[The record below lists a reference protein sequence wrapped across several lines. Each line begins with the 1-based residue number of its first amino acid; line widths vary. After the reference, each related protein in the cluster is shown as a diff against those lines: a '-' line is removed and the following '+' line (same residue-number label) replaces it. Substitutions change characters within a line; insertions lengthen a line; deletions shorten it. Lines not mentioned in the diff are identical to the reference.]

1 MTVSPMSQ
9 GMRSSHVSSYEHS
22 VADRMDTAD
31 ASARFA
37 SCFHEA
43 SSQQLAQDAS
53 QLLGM
58 VRSSNTPQQNIALI
72 DAAVQDMSGQDRARS
87 CHQPQQQSQMPQAL
101 GTIAQ
106 QVAGAPEMSD
116 ATKNQILGE
125 IAQILSQIN
134 GAGAG
139 EGKSSQPNQQLI
151 QALGKIADQ
160 IASASGLS
168 DATKNQILG
177 EISQIFSQLSQA
189 NGTGPSKSSGAG
201 DGSQAQSGSQDASQ
215 LLGLVKANNTPQANQ
230 ALIDAAVQQLQQ
242 AGGQGGS
249 QQSQLAQT
257 LGKIADQVAGAS
269 GLSDATKNQILGEI
283 TQLLSQLSQAN
294 GAGRSQSTGAGD
306 GTQTQPGSQDGSQ
319 QSQLAETLGNIA
331 DQVAG
336 ASGLS
341 DATKN
346 QILGEI
352 AHALSQLQQGGGQA
366 SDALSPTTKTA
377 ISTLSQDIESALSGN
392 PSLAATINSEL
403 SQVLAGAVGAQ

>member
-125 IAQILSQIN
+125 ISQI
-134 GAGAG
+134 
-139 EGKSSQPNQQLI
+139 
-151 QALGKIADQ
+151 
-160 IASASGLS
+160 
-168 DATKNQILG
+168 
-177 EISQIFSQLSQA
+177 
-189 NGTGPSKSSGAG
+189 
-201 DGSQAQSGSQDASQ
+201 
-215 LLGLVKANNTPQANQ
+215 
-230 ALIDAAVQQLQQ
+230 
-242 AGGQGGS
+242 
-249 QQSQLAQT
+249 
-257 LGKIADQVAGAS
+257 
-269 GLSDATKNQILGEI
+269 
-283 TQLLSQLSQAN
+283 LSQLSQAN
-294 GAGRSQSTGAGD
+294 GAGPSKSTGAGD